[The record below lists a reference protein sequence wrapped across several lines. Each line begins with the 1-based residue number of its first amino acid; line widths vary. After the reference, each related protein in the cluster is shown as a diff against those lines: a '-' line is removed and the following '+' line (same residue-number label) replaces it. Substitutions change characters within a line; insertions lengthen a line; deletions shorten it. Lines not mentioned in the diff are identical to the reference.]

1 MNTHTAPVK
10 CHTINAIV
18 DVKRRNIHVLKEHV
32 AFSPSL
38 QQTNKVNNL
47 NATNILRPPCTI
59 KNNGAKGW
67 TEHFCQLCTP
77 EKWIKKRKVFKSG
90 RMCQHAFT
98 LKLVKLIN

>member
-77 EKWIKKRKVFKSG
+77 KNESNKEKSAKKPKW
-90 RMCQHAFT
+90 
-98 LKLVKLIN
+98 